1 MTHGPSIH
9 LRGTHSIETGRLFE
23 PVDVALPAGQWT
35 CILGRSGV
43 GKSTLLRLIADL
55 TVAGGF
61 EGKITASDGA
71 RHSGA
76 CQFYG
81 AI

>member
-1 MTHGPSIH
+1 MGHGIARRVTDAPAIH
-9 LRGTHSIETGRLFE
+9 VRGTHSIDGVHLFG

-55 TVAGGF
+55 PMAGRFDGQ
-61 EGKITASDGA
+61 ITASDGPP
-71 RHSGA
+71 
-76 CQFYG
+76 
-81 AI
+81 